1 MCAMVSRRAMIPI
14 LCAVLCLP
22 ATAPAQQSTRAVV
35 LRGARVIDGTG
46 GRPLENAVIVIRE
59 GHIAACGPASA
70 TPAPV
75 GAKIIDYRGKTIIPG
90 LISDHSHVGVVDG
103 LSVGGNNYNREN
115 VLGQLRQYEAYGVT
129 TVLAL
134 GLNGPPFLEIR
145 QTLHEGE
152 ALGADLFGADRGI
165 GIPDGAPPGKALPV
179 GSDQLYR
186 VTTADEARAAVREMA
201 GRRADVIKLWLDDF
215 SGALPTKMS
224 PEIYTAAIDE
234 SHRAGLRVAVHIHDL
249 DDAEAVLAAGADI
262 IAHGVRDR
270 PVNAAFIEQMKAR
283 GAWYIPTLALDE
295 ATFVYADDPP
305 WTHTAFFKNGLG
317 PALRA
322 QLESNAWRV
331 QTRAAP
337 ESAAARKSLE
347 MNMRN
352 LKTLYDAGVKI
363 GFGTD
368 SGASPLRI
376 PGIAEHRELALL
388 VRAGLTPL
396 QAITLATSKA
406 AELLQ
411 LTDRGTLMQG
421 TWADLV
427 VLDADPSVDIAATD
441 KIAAVWHRGRRI
453 DAGE

>member
-1 MCAMVSRRAMIPI
+1 MRTMAMRAMALI
-14 LCAVLCLP
+14 LCTVLCL
-22 ATAPAQQSTRAVV
+22 ASTAQAQPVRTVV
-35 LRGARVIDGTG
+35 LRGARLIDGSG
-46 GRPLENAVIVIRE
+46 SRPLESSTIVIDD
-59 GHIAACGPASA
+59 GHITARGPVSV
-70 TPAPV
+70 TPIPA

-103 LSVGGNNYNREN
+103 LSVGGKNYNREN
-115 VLGQLRQYEAYGVT
+115 VLSQLRQYEAYGVT

-134 GLNGPPFLEIR
+134 GLNGPPFQELR

-165 GIPDGAPPGKALPV
+165 GIPDGAPPVKALPV
-179 GSDQLYR
+179 ESDQLYR
-186 VTTADEARAAVREMA
+186 VKTADEARAAVREMA
-201 GRRADVIKLWLDDF
+201 GRKADVIKLWLDNF
-215 SGALPTKMS
+215 GGALPTKMS

-234 SHRAGLRVAVHIHDL
+234 AHRAGLRVAVHIHDL
-249 DDAEAVLAAGADI
+249 EDAKAVLNANADI

-270 PVNAAFIEQMKAR
+270 PVDAAFIEQMKAR
-283 GAWYIPTLALDE
+283 GAWYIPTLSLDE

-305 WTHTAFFKNGLG
+305 WTQTPFFKDALS

-322 QLESNAWRV
+322 ELQSSEWRAKTKV
-331 QTRAAP
+331 AP
-337 ESAAARKSLE
+337 ESAAARKALE
-347 MNMRN
+347 MNLRN
-352 LKTLYDAGVKI
+352 LKTLYEAGVNI

-396 QAITLATSKA
+396 QAITLATLKA

-411 LTDRGTLMQG
+411 LSDRGTLTAG
-421 TWADLV
+421 KWADLV
-427 VLDADPSVDIAATD
+427 VLDGDPSVDIAATTR
-441 KIAAVWHRGRRI
+441 IFAVWHRGRHI
-453 DAGE
+453 NAGE

>member
-1 MCAMVSRRAMIPI
+1 M
-14 LCAVLCLP
+14 
-22 ATAPAQQSTRAVV
+22 RAVV
-35 LRGARVIDGTG
+35 LILCTVLLCLPQISQAQSMRPVVLRGERVIDGTG
-46 GRPLENAVIVIRE
+46 NHPLDNAVIVIRD
-59 GHIAACGPASA
+59 GHIAAFGPASV
-70 TPAPV
+70 TPIPS

-134 GLNGPPFLEIR
+134 GLNGPPFQELR

-165 GIPDGAPPGKALPV
+165 GIPDGAPPGKQLPV
-179 GSDQLYR
+179 EPDQLYR
-186 VTTADEARAAVREMA
+186 VNTPDEARSAVREMA
-201 GRRADVIKLWLDDF
+201 GRKADVIKLWLD
-215 SGALPTKMS
+215 SVNGTLPTKMS

-234 SHRAGLRVAVHIHDL
+234 AHRAGLRVAVHIHDF
-249 DDAEAVLAAGADI
+249 DDAKAILDANADI

-270 PVNAAFIEQMKAR
+270 PVDAAFIEEMKAK
-283 GAWYIPTLALDE
+283 GTWYIPTLALDE

-305 WTHTAFFKNGLG
+305 WTHTAFFKGALS

-322 QLESNAWRV
+322 QLESNDWRV
-331 QTRAAP
+331 KTRAAP
-337 ESAAARKSLE
+337 ESAAARKSLD
-347 MNMRN
+347 MNLRN
-352 LKTLYDAGVKI
+352 VKTLYEAGVKI

-376 PGIAEHRELALL
+376 PGIAEHRELELL

-406 AELLQ
+406 AELLK
-411 LTDRGTLMQG
+411 LNDRGTVAEG
-421 TWADLV
+421 KWADLV
-427 VLDADPSVDIAATD
+427 VLDADPSVDIGATD
-441 KIAAVWHRGRRI
+441 RIAAVWHRGRHIETGR
-453 DAGE
+453 

>member
-1 MCAMVSRRAMIPI
+1 MRTIVPIMRAMVLT
-14 LCAVLCLP
+14 LCTLFCLP
-22 ATAPAQQSTRAVV
+22 LVSQAQSMRTVV

-46 GRPLENAVIVIRE
+46 GHPLDNAVIVIRE
-59 GHIAACGPASA
+59 GHIAACGPASV

-75 GAKIIDYRGKTIIPG
+75 GSKIIDYRGKTIIPG

-115 VLGQLRQYEAYGVT
+115 VLSQLRQYEAYGVT

-134 GLNGPPFLEIR
+134 GLNGPPFQELR

-165 GIPDGAPPGKALPV
+165 GIPDGAPPGKLLPV
-179 GSDQLYR
+179 ESDQLYR
-186 VTTADEARAAVREMA
+186 VTSADEARAAVREMA
-201 GRRADVIKLWLDDF
+201 GRKADVIKLWLDNF
-215 SGALPTKMS
+215 AGALPTKMS

-234 SHRAGLRVAVHIHDL
+234 AHRAGLRVAVHIHDL
-249 DDAEAVLAAGADI
+249 DDAKAVLDANADI

-270 PVNAAFIEQMKAR
+270 PVDAAFIEQMKAR

-305 WTHTAFFKNGLG
+305 WTHTAFFKGGLS

-322 QLESNAWRV
+322 QLESSDWRAK
-331 QTRAAP
+331 TRAAP
-337 ESAAARKSLE
+337 GSAAARKSLE
-347 MNMRN
+347 MNLRN

-376 PGIAEHRELALL
+376 PGIAEHRELALM
-388 VRAGLTPL
+388 VQSGLTPL
-396 QAITLATSKA
+396 QAITVATSKA

-411 LTDRGTLMQG
+411 LTDRGTLTPG
-421 TWADLV
+421 KWADLV
-427 VLDADPSVDIAATD
+427 VLDADPSVNIAATE
-441 KIAAVWHRGRRI
+441 KIEAVWHRGRHI
-453 DAGE
+453 NAGE

>member
-1 MCAMVSRRAMIPI
+1 MRETILMRAMLPI
-14 LCAVLCLP
+14 LCAVLCVP
-22 ATAPAQQSTRAVV
+22 SIAQAESVRTVV
-35 LRGARVIDGTG
+35 LRGARVIDGAG

-59 GHIAACGPASA
+59 GHIAALGPASV
-70 TPAPV
+70 TPTPV
-75 GAKIIDYRGKTIIPG
+75 GSKIVDYRGKTIIPG

-115 VLGQLRQYEAYGVT
+115 VLGELRQYEAYGVT

-165 GIPDGAPPGKALPV
+165 GIPEGAPPGKALPV
-179 GSDQLYR
+179 GPDQLYR

-215 SGALPTKMS
+215 GGALPTKMS

-270 PVNAAFIEQMKAR
+270 PVDAAFIEQMKAR

-305 WTHTAFFKNGLG
+305 WTHTAFFKNGLS

-322 QLESNAWRV
+322 QLESNDWRV

-337 ESAAARKSLE
+337 GSAAARKSLE
-347 MNMRN
+347 MNLRN

-411 LTDRGTLMQG
+411 LTDRGTLTQG
-421 TWADLV
+421 KWADLV
-427 VLDADPSVDIAATD
+427 VLNADPTVDIAATD

>member
-1 MCAMVSRRAMIPI
+1 MRTMAMRAMALI
-14 LCAVLCLP
+14 LCTLFFLP
-22 ATAPAQQSTRAVV
+22 PTAQAESVKTVV
-35 LRGARVIDGTG
+35 LRGARLIDGSG
-46 GRPLENAVIVIRE
+46 NRPLETATIVIND
-59 GHIAACGPASA
+59 GHITARGPVSVTAI
-70 TPAPV
+70 PA
-75 GAKIIDYRGKTIIPG
+75 GAKVIDYRGKTIIPG

-103 LSVGGNNYNREN
+103 LSVGGKNYNREN
-115 VLGQLRQYEAYGVT
+115 VLSQLRQYEAYGVT

-134 GLNGPPFLEIR
+134 GLNGPPFQELR

-186 VTTADEARAAVREMA
+186 VKTADEARAAVREMV
-201 GRRADVIKLWLDDF
+201 GRKADLIKLWLDNF
-215 SGALPTKMS
+215 SGSLPTKMS

-234 SHRAGLRVAVHIHDL
+234 AHRAGLRVAVHIHDL
-249 DDAEAVLAAGADI
+249 EDAKAVLNANADI

-270 PVNAAFIEQMKAR
+270 PVDAAFVEQMKAR
-283 GAWYIPTLALDE
+283 GAWYIPTLSLDE

-305 WTHTAFFKNGLG
+305 WTQTPFFKEALS

-322 QLESNAWRV
+322 QLESSDWRA
-331 QTRAAP
+331 QTKVAP

-347 MNMRN
+347 MNLRN
-352 LKTLYDAGVKI
+352 LKTLYEAGVNI

-411 LTDRGTLMQG
+411 LSDRGTLTQG
-421 TWADLV
+421 KWADLV
-427 VLDADPSVDIAATD
+427 VLDGDPSVDIAATTR
-441 KIAAVWHRGRRI
+441 IFAVWHRGRRI
-453 DAGE
+453 NTGK